1 MRTARSFF
9 ASKLHLRVHVPRL
22 LHDHSW
28 PGTSAQTSEFV
39 RAAPSSWDTGGMQ
52 MCGLAWCYGGL
63 K

>member
-1 MRTARSFF
+1 VAAQRHAADNSVRHTVDISRC
-9 ASKLHLRVHVPRL
+9 
-22 LHDHSW
+22 D
-28 PGTSAQTSEFV
+28 TSAQTSEFV